1 MVRKSPICL
10 AGVVLAGCVVAG
22 SAVAAPPAGC
32 PTEDEVR
39 AAVERYILEDWWSPS
54 QRETWQ
60 IADVGDFTFGPI
72 RYGNPRYSQC
82 PLRMEYAFKVWHED
96 GRIEETRKGVGE
108 TFSFFK
114 NDFDEWRFTVG
125 RA

>member
-1 MVRKSPICL
+1 MRRQIAVRL
-10 AGVVLAGCVVAG
+10 AGLALAGCIV
-22 SAVAAPPAGC
+22 SSIAVAAPPDGC

-60 IADVGDFTFGPI
+60 IADVGEFSFGPI

-82 PLRMEYAFKVWHED
+82 PLRMEYAFKVWHKD

-125 RA
+125 RS